1 MRSTASQGGRDKA
14 IVKILKAKVDV
25 YDGRE
30 WYRDVVGMWNILVFF
45 IFSLN
50 KCSKVRYFKDDKTY
64 V

>member
-1 MRSTASQGGRDKA
+1 MGDKA

-30 WYRDVVGMWNILVFF
+30 WYRDVVGMWDILVFF

-50 KCSKVRYFKDDKTY
+50 KCSKVRYFKDAKTY

>member
-1 MRSTASQGGRDKA
+1 MLCKEMGDKA

-30 WYRDVVGMWNILVFF
+30 WYRDVVGMWDILVFF

-50 KCSKVRYFKDDKTY
+50 KCSKVRYFKDAKTY